1 MSDLDVKKF
10 VDEQVKAVK
19 EILGDEKALIAGSG
33 GVDSTVSAVIT
44 RMAIGDNLA
53 CVFIDD
59 NFMRLG
65 EPERVKERLSSPPLN
80 LPVRI

>member
-1 MSDLDVKKF
+1 MSVLDVAKF
-10 VDEQVKAVK
+10 VEEQVKAVRDV
-19 EILGDEKALIAGSG
+19 LGDEKALIAVSG

-44 RMAIGDNLA
+44 HRAIGDNLA

-65 EPERVKERLSSPPLN
+65 EPERVSWISI
-80 LPVRI
+80 V